1 MNLIKYFTDTLS
13 NFFGNKIILKAAF
26 ILSPI
31 LFRESIYNSF
41 VTYRIER
48 QRGFLP
54 TVDPLLEKAILA
66 HHEVNDRRL
75 RNRDAII
82 HSALKITAD
91 LLTFDGDLTDKNDP
105 LSILQAGTVNSTSFA
120 AFFMATAQYLIQK
133 NGLTDRYICLQY
145 VAQRRQNG
153 RNLHDRYLS
162 PYSGKSPFNNER
174 DIVAILDLKTGEKRF
189 VDPTIFE
196 QISIARINVE
206 GERAPSV
213 EKASA
218 QVSER

>member
-1 MNLIKYFTDTLS
+1 MNLIKSFTDTLS
-13 NFFGNKIILKAAF
+13 SIFGNKIILKAAF

-31 LFRESIYNSF
+31 LFRESIYKSF

-54 TVDPLLEKAILA
+54 TVDPILEKAILA
-66 HHEVNDRRL
+66 HYEVNDRRL

-91 LLTFDGDLTDKNDP
+91 LLTFDGDLTDKTDP
-105 LSILQAGTVNSTSFA
+105 LSILQTGTVNSTSFA
-120 AFFMATAQYLIQK
+120 TFFMATAQYLIKK
-133 NGLTDRYICLQY
+133 NGLSNRYICLQY

-153 RNLHDRYLS
+153 TNLHDRYFS

-189 VDPTIFE
+189 VDPTLFE
-196 QISIARINVE
+196 QISITHINVE
-206 GERAPSV
+206 GERPPSV